1 MRFMDVSRLIT
12 LEKTM
17 PDTHLELLAQVASMY
32 YESNLKQEEIAR
44 RTGYSRSMISRLLS
58 EAREKGV
65 VEIHINYPL
74 ERCLDL
80 EEALQTALG
89 LRIVRVLQRGALGYA
104 EMLRKLGAM
113 AANLVE
119 ELVQQGRKRI
129 GISWGT
135 ALYETVSAMRRRN
148 YADTQVY
155 QIIGSAGT
163 LTPETDGPSLAR
175 HLAEALGGQYYTIP
189 APLIVANPML
199 REALLQEPS
208 VARVLNEAATLD
220 LALVGIGSVDPSS
233 SSWVRAGYFD
243 AHQAQVLSAK
253 GVAGDVCGI
262 LFDRFGQLREADL
275 HSRVVGISPAALQ
288 QIPFKIGIAAGEAKA
303 LPILGACRAGLVNCL
318 VTDETAA
325 LGALAA
331 FREDFA
337 RSSTLPG

>member
-1 MRFMDVSRLIT
+1 
-12 LEKTM
+12 M
-17 PDTHLELLAQVASMY
+17 PESHLELLAQIASLY
-32 YESNLKQEEIAR
+32 YEHNLKQEEIAA
-44 RTGYSRSMISRLLS
+44 RTGYSRSMISRLLT

-80 EEALQTALG
+80 EEALQTALR
-89 LRIVRVLQRGALGYA
+89 LRIVRVLQRGTLGYP

-113 AANLVE
+113 AAQLVE
-119 ELVQQGRKRI
+119 ELVEQGCKRI

-135 ALYETVSAMRRRN
+135 ALYETVSAMRRHN

-189 APLIVANPML
+189 APLIVANPAL

-208 VARVLNEAATLD
+208 IARVIHQTLTLD
-220 LALVGIGSVDPSS
+220 LALVGIGSMDPAS
-233 SSWVRAGYFD
+233 SSWVRAGYFNAEQ
-243 AHQAQVLSAK
+243 AHHLTQA
-253 GVAGDVCGI
+253 GVVGDVCG
-262 LFDRFGQLREADL
+262 LLVDRAGQLREPEL
-275 HSRVVGISPAALQ
+275 QSRVIGISYEALKA
-288 QIPFKIGIAAGEAKA
+288 IPLKMGISAGEVKT

-325 LGALAA
+325 LGVLAA
-331 FREDFA
+331 FREDLERGA
-337 RSSTLPG
+337 NPH

>member
-1 MRFMDVSRLIT
+1 MSDS
-12 LEKTM
+12 
-17 PDTHLELLAQVASMY
+17 HLELLAQVASLY
-32 YESNLKQEEIAR
+32 YEHNLKQEEIAA
-44 RTGYSRSMISRLLS
+44 RTGYSRSMISRLLT

-89 LRIVRVLQRGALGYA
+89 LRLVRVLQRGTLSYA

-113 AANLVE
+113 AAKLVE
-119 ELVQQGRKRI
+119 ELVEQGCKRI

-135 ALYETVSAMRRRN
+135 ALYETVTAMRRRN

-175 HLAEALGGQYYTIP
+175 HLAEALGGQYHTIP
-189 APLIVANPML
+189 APLIVANPSL
-199 REALLQEPS
+199 REALLLEPS
-208 VARVLNEAATLD
+208 IARVLDEAARLD
-220 LALVGIGSVDPSS
+220 LALVGIGSMEPAS

-243 AHQAQVLSAK
+243 AEQARRLSLS
-253 GVAGDVCGI
+253 GVVGDVCGI
-262 LFDRFGQLREADL
+262 LFDRTGQLREPTL
-275 HSRVVGISPAALQ
+275 RSRVVGISPEALRVV
-288 QIPFKIGIAAGEAKA
+288 PLKMGISAGEMKT

-325 LGALAA
+325 LGVLEA
-331 FREDFA
+331 FREDLEHTA
-337 RSSTLPG
+337 RF

>member
-1 MRFMDVSRLIT
+1 
-12 LEKTM
+12 M
-17 PDTHLELLAQVASMY
+17 PESHLELLAQVASLY
-32 YESNLKQEEIAR
+32 YEHNLKQEEIAA
-44 RTGYSRSMISRLLS
+44 RTGYSRSMISRLLN

-89 LRIVRVLQRGALGYA
+89 LRMVRVLQRGTLGYA

-113 AANLVE
+113 AARLVDELVE
-119 ELVQQGRKRI
+119 QGCKRI

-189 APLIVANPML
+189 APLIVAHPTL
-199 REALLQEPS
+199 REALLREPS
-208 VARVLNEAATLD
+208 IARVLNETHTLD
-220 LALVGIGSVDPSS
+220 LALVGIGSMDPAS

-243 AHQAQVLSAK
+243 AEEARRLSLA

-262 LFDRFGQLREADL
+262 LFDRAGRLREPEL
-275 HSRVVGISPAALQ
+275 QNRVVGISPQILQ
-288 QIPFKIGIAAGEAKA
+288 RIPLKMGISAGEMKT

-325 LGALAA
+325 LGVLAA
-331 FREDFA
+331 FREDLE
-337 RSSTLPG
+337 RSQ

>member
-1 MRFMDVSRLIT
+1 
-12 LEKTM
+12 M
-17 PDTHLELLAQVASMY
+17 PDSHLELLAQVASLY
-32 YESNLKQEEIAR
+32 YEHNLKQEEIAAR
-44 RTGYSRSMISRLLS
+44 LGYSRSMISRLLA
-58 EAREKGV
+58 EARERGV

-89 LRIVRVLQRGALGYA
+89 LRIVRVLQRGTLGYG

-113 AANLVE
+113 AAKLVAELVE
-119 ELVQQGRKRI
+119 QGCRRI

-135 ALYETVSAMRRRN
+135 ALYETVSAMRRQN
-148 YADTQVY
+148 YTDTQVY

-163 LTPETDGPSLAR
+163 LAPETDGPSLAR

-189 APLIVANPML
+189 APLIVANPAL

-208 VARVLNEAATLD
+208 IACVLKEAERLD
-220 LALVGIGSVDPSS
+220 LALVGIGSMEPSS

-243 AHQAQVLSAK
+243 AEQARRLSEA
-253 GVAGDVCGI
+253 GVVGDVCGI
-262 LFDRFGQLREADL
+262 LFDRHGQLCEMEL
-275 HSRVVGISPAALQ
+275 QSRVVGISAETLRA
-288 QIPFKIGIAAGEAKA
+288 IPLKMGISAGEMKT

-325 LGALAA
+325 LGVLGA
-331 FREDFA
+331 FREDLE
-337 RSSTLPG
+337 REKRL